1 VDKAVARALQLK
13 ARGDSL
19 RGAASKEKVAY
30 ASVNK
35 AWKALEG
42 DTNGPAWQAFV
53 TSLPPL
59 PPPPAAAPVA
69 SPASTPAQA
78 VEESPLG
85 QRLKRKA
92 DRFGDAVPYGKHGS
106 WGMYREGVKEMSTK
120 IAAGRLTPAEAHER
134 LEAEGVYAS
143 ASVLAKKARVAPGK
157 SPVKAGGACKL
168 DYDLKKEVHEEIAVL
183 RAHDLP
189 VTKDMVR
196 AMVLSRLTDEQLET
210 LFPKGITND
219 VYYRFLD
226 SFDLNTEETKPLE
239 STRDLWLTSTVRFF
253 ESTFAFALAF
263 CCSSHSLPPD
273 PPLPG

>member
-1 VDKAVARALQLK
+1 
-13 ARGDSL
+13 
-19 RGAASKEKVAY
+19 
-30 ASVNK
+30 
-35 AWKALEG
+35 
-42 DTNGPAWQAFV
+42 
-53 TSLPPL
+53 
-59 PPPPAAAPVA
+59 
-69 SPASTPAQA
+69 
-78 VEESPLG
+78 
-85 QRLKRKA
+85 
-92 DRFGDAVPYGKHGS
+92 
-106 WGMYREGVKEMSTK
+106 MSTK